1 MAIMLFLL
9 ILLAFQVIARYFFT
23 VSWAWID
30 EIARY
35 GLIWLAY
42 LSAVWATYKGVQIK
56 VDLLTNLWPAKI
68 RKVIKWIGLIIFFV
82 YCVTV
87 AYFSMQWLIDLI
99 HTGTTSVAM
108 HAPMPIFQ
116 CIVPVAHILMAIRL
130 LQVAYRYIKH
140 PEILEPKSKDEEFE
154 EYMSVAKG
162 GNEE

>member
-56 VDLLTNLWPAKI
+56 VDLLTNLWPVKI
-68 RKVIKWIGLIIFFV
+68 RKIIKWIGLIIFFV
-82 YCVTV
+82 YWFQSSIQYSSFMLTLLAMGLTPPVRSNTAPV
-87 AYFSMQWLIDLI
+87 DL
-99 HTGTTSVAM
+99 
-108 HAPMPIFQ
+108 
-116 CIVPVAHILMAIRL
+116 LLNRL
-130 LQVAYRYIKH
+130 GLQEKIKQ
-140 PEILEPKSKDEEFE
+140 
-154 EYMSVAKG
+154 V
-162 GNEE
+162 